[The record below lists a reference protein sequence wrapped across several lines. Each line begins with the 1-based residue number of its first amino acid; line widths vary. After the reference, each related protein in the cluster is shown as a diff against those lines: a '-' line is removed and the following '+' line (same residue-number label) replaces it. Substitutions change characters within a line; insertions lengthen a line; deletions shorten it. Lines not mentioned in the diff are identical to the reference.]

1 MASAPTAAYV
11 VVLYPVDCLF
21 FCELLEVSPIIEK
34 VLGVFIVG
42 TDFSCVLAA
51 AGSGVVSGAGEAET
65 GDFVSIEENGGYSE
79 RGFVF
84 SALILPTVTGEHRP
98 IFLDKDFVFQ

>member
-1 MASAPTAAYV
+1 MASAPTEAYV
-11 VVLYPVDCLF
+11 VALYPADCLF
-21 FCELLEVSPIIEK
+21 FCELLEVSTIIK
-34 VLGVFIVG
+34 KMLGVFTVG

-51 AGSGVVSGAGEAET
+51 AGSGVVSGAGEAES
-65 GDFVSIEENGGYSE
+65 GDFISVEENGGYSE

-84 SALILPTVTGEHRP
+84 SVLILPTVTGEHRP